1 MDRTIAFYQN
11 CVKKRLSEY
20 EDHHP
25 EWAETELSFDDKRMR
40 YIVMSVGWLGEKR
53 VHHCLVHI
61 DICDGRIVIQA
72 NNTED
77 LLDEELVDLGI
88 PLNKIEFGFIP
99 PSVRAFIATQEQQA
113 QLEPA

>member
-1 MDRTIAFYQN
+1 MDQSLTFYQE

-20 EDHHP
+20 EDSHP
-25 EWAETELSFDDKRMR
+25 EWTKTELIFDDKRRR

-61 DICDGRIVIQA
+61 DICDDRIVIQA

-77 LLDEELVDLGI
+77 LLDEELADLGI
-88 PLNKIEFGFIP
+88 PAENIEFGFIP
-99 PSVRAFIATQEQQA
+99 PTVRTFIARQGQQA